1 MRLRGRGGNRVKLV
15 SVVERERP
23 KQCTIVFVVE
33 LGGARI
39 RDEDGGNM
47 LDGGVC
53 EICDNSQGYIVH
65 HKTMLKRSNIDN
77 TDVALNN
84 RNLQ

>member
-1 MRLRGRGGNRVKLV
+1 MWRGKRALVRLRGRGGNRVKLV

-39 RDEDGGNM
+39 RDEIK
-47 LDGGVC
+47 L
-53 EICDNSQGYIVH
+53 
-65 HKTMLKRSNIDN
+65 
-77 TDVALNN
+77 
-84 RNLQ
+84 

>member
-1 MRLRGRGGNRVKLV
+1 MGRATRALVRLRGRGGSRVKLV
-15 SVVERERP
+15 FVVERERP

-47 LDGGVC
+47 SDA
-53 EICDNSQGYIVH
+53 IIPA
-65 HKTMLKRSNIDN
+65 LKNRILPELRS
-77 TDVALNN
+77 
-84 RNLQ
+84 